1 MHMAVYIYIHYNTVK
16 IVKKKNAELLK
27 MFNNRELVKYII
39 LHSN

>member
-1 MHMAVYIYIHYNTVK
+1 MAVYIYIHYNIVK
-16 IVKKKNAELLK
+16 IVKKNAELLK